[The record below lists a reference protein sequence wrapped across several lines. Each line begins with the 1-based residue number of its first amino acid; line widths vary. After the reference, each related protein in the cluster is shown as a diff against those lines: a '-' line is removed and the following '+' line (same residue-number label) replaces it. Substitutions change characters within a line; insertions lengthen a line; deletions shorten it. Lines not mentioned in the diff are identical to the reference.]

1 MRAGGI
7 NAFGIQTQVVR
18 LYSKA
23 KLASDF
29 GLLLFDFRIAKLD
42 DTITLQA
49 DQVVMVLATIE
60 FKNGFA

>member
-1 MRAGGI
+1 MRAGVI
-7 NAFGIQTQVVR
+7 DAFGIQTQVVR

-23 KLASDF
+23 ELASDF
-29 GLLLFDFRIAKLD
+29 GLLLFDFRIAKLY

>member
-1 MRAGGI
+1 MRAGVI
-7 NAFGIQTQVVR
+7 DAFGIQTQVVR

-23 KLASDF
+23 ELASDF
-29 GLLLFDFRIAKLD
+29 GLLLFDFRIAKLY

-49 DQVVMVLATIE
+49 DQVVMVLTTIE